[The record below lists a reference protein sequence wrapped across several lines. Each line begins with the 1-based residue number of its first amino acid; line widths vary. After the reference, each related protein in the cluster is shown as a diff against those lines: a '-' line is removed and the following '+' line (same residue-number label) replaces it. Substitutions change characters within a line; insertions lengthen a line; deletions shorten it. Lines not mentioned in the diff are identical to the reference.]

1 MKSPSPFAYFRA
13 DVAARRSR
21 REKGINPGEATI
33 IIACVVAFLFGL
45 ASPSSLNAATPAEKR
60 LRMEQ
65 RLTESDIAVALRHYE
80 RVCTELL
87 DTRLRKTLAET
98 EPSPTPAE
106 KETQLHLL
114 EQKIDLLEQYAK
126 NLREELMK
134 AGRIDVTN
142 SR

>member
-1 MKSPSPFAYFRA
+1 MK
-13 DVAARRSR
+13 RRR
-21 REKGINPGEATI
+21 DLGATI
-33 IIACVVAFLFGL
+33 IIGLAGLLFGL
-45 ASPSSLNAATPAEKR
+45 ALPTVVEAATPAEKR
-60 LRMEQ
+60 LSMEQ

-106 KETQLHLL
+106 KETQLRLL
-114 EQKIDLLEQYAK
+114 EKKIDLLEQYAK
-126 NLREELMK
+126 SLRDELMK
-134 AGRIDVTN
+134 AVRIDVTN

>member
-1 MKSPSPFAYFRA
+1 MKTKRNLA
-13 DVAARRSR
+13 
-21 REKGINPGEATI
+21 ATI
-33 IIACVVAFLFGL
+33 IIGL
-45 ASPSSLNAATPAEKR
+45 AALVSRLAWPTVVNAATPAEKR
-60 LRMEQ
+60 LSMEQ

-106 KETQLHLL
+106 KETQLRLL
-114 EQKIDLLEQYAK
+114 GQKIDLLEQSAK
-126 NLREELMK
+126 NLRDELMK